1 MNNFSAHN
9 LTTTGFSMDE
19 QMEDLLVQYADGTL
33 SASDHARFEALLRE
47 NPAFAEEV
55 RAITSFDDLISD
67 AHLETRWA
75 DRVDTA
81 FLSEMQQQ
89 FAQAVTL
96 GTAVATAGA
105 AASTTAASAGMG
117 TSVSAAA
124 STSVG
129 TTITSGIAGTSTGIS
144 AGAITSFLTGTL
156 IGKTLLVAGVC
167 SAIGYGAWKY
177 TPTTTIDPAPAT
189 DRLSAPSEQ
198 MQRETVQNKPNS
210 AADATAAKASS
221 NAAPTSTD
229 AATDALAKGQGVNM
243 QQQSAASGSETAS
256 SLASVQDN
264 KQDNKTKANANIE
277 SSAAQELRSKIEQL
291 AVQLHLK
298 EQSGDKAGAAFDL
311 KKLGMLERT
320 AGKYAESNEF
330 FDKALKNAQ
339 ALKLRELEGEIRAE
353 IALLYREQG
362 STEKALTSLRE
373 AVKILTDEGSARATR
388 WAKELERWEKP

>member
-19 QMEDLLVQYADGTL
+19 QMEDLLLQYADGTL

-55 RAITSFDDLISD
+55 RAIASFDDLIGD

-144 AGAITSFLTGTL
+144 AGTITSFLTGTL

-177 TPTTTIDPAPAT
+177 TPTTAIDPAPT
-189 DRLSAPSEQ
+189 TGRLSAPSEQ
-198 MQRETVQNKPNS
+198 MQRETVQNEPNS
-210 AADATAAKASS
+210 VADATAAKASS
-221 NAAPTSTD
+221 TAAPTGTG
-229 AATDALAKGQGVNM
+229 AVDALAKGQGVNM
-243 QQQSAASGSETAS
+243 QKQSEASGSETAS

-320 AGKYAESNEF
+320 AGKYAESNDF

-362 STEKALTSLRE
+362 STEKALASLRE

>member
-33 SASDHARFEALLRE
+33 SASDHIRFEALLRE

-55 RAITSFDDLISD
+55 RAITSFDDLIGD

-75 DRVDTA
+75 DSVDTV

-89 FAQAVTL
+89 FAQVVTL
-96 GTAVATAGA
+96 GTAVATVGA
-105 AASTTAASAGMG
+105 AASTSAAGAGMG
-117 TSVSAAA
+117 TSASASATG
-124 STSVG
+124 TSVG
-129 TTITSGIAGTSTGIS
+129 TTIASGIAGTSTGIS
-144 AGAITSFLTGTL
+144 AGTIASFLTGTL

-167 SAIGYGAWKY
+167 SVIGYGAWKY
-177 TPTTTIDPAPAT
+177 TPTTAIAPAPTA
-189 DRLSAPSEQ
+189 DRLSAPPAQ
-198 MQRETVQNKPNS
+198 MQRETSQNEPTTTAAKAPNTATPTSAS
-210 AADATAAKASS
+210 AADALTKR
-221 NAAPTSTD
+221 
-229 AATDALAKGQGVNM
+229 QGVNL
-243 QQQSAASGSETAS
+243 QQQSTAPGSETAS
-256 SLASVQDN
+256 SLASE
-264 KQDNKTKANANIE
+264 QDNKTKANANIE

-291 AVQLHLK
+291 AVQLRLK
-298 EQSGDKAGAAFDL
+298 EQSGDKAGAVFDL

-320 AGKYAESNEF
+320 AGKYAESSDF

-362 STEKALTSLRE
+362 SMEKALTSLKE

>member
-33 SASDHARFEALLRE
+33 SASDHIRFEALFRE

-55 RAITSFDDLISD
+55 RAITSFDDLIGD

-75 DRVDTA
+75 DSVDTV

-89 FAQAVTL
+89 FAQVVTL
-96 GTAVATAGA
+96 GTAVATVGA
-105 AASTTAASAGMG
+105 AASTSAAGAGMG
-117 TSVSAAA
+117 TSASASAAG
-124 STSVG
+124 TSVG
-129 TTITSGIAGTSTGIS
+129 TTIASGIAGTSTGIS
-144 AGAITSFLTGTL
+144 AGTIASFLTGTL

-167 SAIGYGAWKY
+167 SVIGYGAWKY
-177 TPTTTIDPAPAT
+177 TPTTAIAPAPT
-189 DRLSAPSEQ
+189 VDRLGAPPAQ
-198 MQRETVQNKPNS
+198 MQRETSQNEPTT
-210 AADATAAKASS
+210 TAAKAPKT
-221 NAAPTSTD
+221 ATPTSAS
-229 AATDALAKGQGVNM
+229 AADALAKGQAVNL
-243 QQQSAASGSETAS
+243 QQQSTAPGSETAS
-256 SLASVQDN
+256 SLASE
-264 KQDNKTKANANIE
+264 QDNKTKANANIE

-291 AVQLHLK
+291 TVQLRLK

-320 AGKYAESNEF
+320 AGKYVESSEF

>member
-1 MNNFSAHN
+1 M
-9 LTTTGFSMDE
+9 
-19 QMEDLLVQYADGTL
+19 QLLQERL
-33 SASDHARFEALLRE
+33 H
-47 NPAFAEEV
+47 
-55 RAITSFDDLISD
+55 FDDLIGD

-105 AASTTAASAGMG
+105 AASTTAAS
-117 TSVSAAA
+117 
-124 STSVG
+124 TSVG

-144 AGAITSFLTGTL
+144 AGTITSFLTGTL
-156 IGKTLLVAGVC
+156 IGKTLIVAGVC

-177 TPTTTIDPAPAT
+177 TPTTANIPAPTT
-189 DRLSAPSEQ
+189 DRLSAPSAQ
-198 MQRETVQNKPNS
+198 MQRETAQNEHNS
-210 AADATAAKASS
+210 AADAPAAKASS
-221 NAAPTSTD
+221 TAAPVGTG
-229 AATDALAKGQGVNM
+229 AVDALAKGQGVNL
-243 QQQSAASGSETAS
+243 QQQSTASGSETAS
-256 SLASVQDN
+256 SLASEQDN

-320 AGKYAESNEF
+320 AGKYVESNEF

-362 STEKALTSLRE
+362 SMEKALASLRE